1 MLEFTFSKGREFGFV
16 CLVCVIDLDTHKDSS
31 KRFRNAYNNH
41 QLLKIAGT
49 C

>member
-16 CLVCVIDLDTHKDSS
+16 CLVCVIRIRIAAKDLGML
-31 KRFRNAYNNH
+31 YNNH